1 MYFGF
6 WFLFLFFILY
16 NSLEYEYYYIYKTA
30 KFLGSILQYL
40 TFTLNNLQSIVE
52 TKKMNVVNYSYDD
65 VGRFQEYLITNNSLL
80 GIKEALENI
89 YSILS
94 ITKSFTNF
102 GYTKVIMIH
111 AVLEDNK
118 EYSLHHNIL
127 ITNNTTFDQYY
138 KKIENILVSRYDEGY
153 DIDVIPV
160 FRVKV
165 WNMDNMI

>member
-65 VGRFQEYLITNNSLL
+65 VGRFQEYLIPNNELL

-94 ITKSFTNF
+94 I
-102 GYTKVIMIH
+102 I
-111 AVLEDNK
+111 
-118 EYSLHHNIL
+118 
-127 ITNNTTFDQYY
+127 
-138 KKIENILVSRYDEGY
+138 
-153 DIDVIPV
+153 
-160 FRVKV
+160 
-165 WNMDNMI
+165 